1 MTHGCNR
8 REVARLGRDPNWGR
22 RRAVPDMFFLSAS
35 GPEPVRSLQESLGT
49 ERILWTG
56 RCAVAEYAFDEPASL
71 PRWTLPEET
80 GVVVTETRVVF
91 VDPDGQAGGE
101 LHWLWPQHLRVQ
113 PGNRDTGRSATVTQI
128 QLVCN
133 GPGGTFPAL
142 VVAGGDLTTVGD
154 ADRLA
159 NALRQSIARFRVEH
173 SGELGLAAP
182 QTRMLSRLV
191 IGPEFNNYQGGEG
204 QTVSLLGSMEV
215 EGPIRTGPALEVDS
229 LSPGAGWGQEP
240 FLDEYLPEGRPD
252 YDAYAAYAGE
262 PQAAGGYPSEQGGT
276 GFAAVEG
283 GFPGSPQGGAH
294 PGYPDYAGGQGDY
307 AGAGDHAN
315 GPGAYPGGQAAYAA
329 EQRGYADPQG
339 GNPGQPDGHPI
350 EPGGYPSERGG
361 YPSEQGGYA
370 TEQGGYATEQGGY
383 PSEQGGYA
391 TEQGGYATEQM
402 GYPAEQGG
410 YGAGQSG
417 YPAEHGGHAG
427 GQGGY
432 AAEHDQHPGGLDAYA
447 AEHGGQA
454 GGQGDYPG
462 DRGGYAAGQLPAA
475 YEPHPYADYQPA
487 PQPIPAPHPLPA
499 ARPVRTPEPEYTDLA
514 SRAAD
519 LAARVASL
527 VSANAG
533 AEQSLE
539 RYETQTTNL
548 SSFLAE
554 GDNGPAADDRAEA
567 ARRTAARFA
576 GNSARTRA
584 TGQRPVGD
592 DQGTRPR
599 NA

>member
-1 MTHGCNR
+1 M
-8 REVARLGRDPNWGR
+8 
-22 RRAVPDMFFLSAS
+22 PDMFFLSAS

-142 VVAGGDLTTVGD
+142 VVAGGDLATVGD

-240 FLDEYLPEGRPD
+240 FLDEYLPEGRPG

-262 PQAAGGYPSEQGGT
+262 PQAAGGYPSEQGST

-283 GFPGSPQGGAH
+283 GFPMSPQGGAQ

-307 AGAGDHAN
+307 AGAGGHAN
-315 GPGAYPGGQAAYAA
+315 GPGDYPGGQAAYPA
-329 EQRGYADPQG
+329 EQRGYADAQG
-339 GNPGQPDGHPI
+339 RNPGQPDGHPI
-350 EPGGYPSERGG
+350 E
-361 YPSEQGGYA
+361 
-370 TEQGGYATEQGGY
+370 QGGY
-383 PSEQGGYA
+383 PSEQN
-391 TEQGGYATEQM
+391 
-402 GYPAEQGG
+402 GYPAERGG

-417 YPAEHGGHAG
+417 YPAEHGEHPGGQSGYPAEHGEHPG

-432 AAEHDQHPGGLDAYA
+432 PAEHGQHPGGLDGYA

-462 DRGGYAAGQLPAA
+462 DRGGYAAGQRPAA

-499 ARPVRTPEPEYTDLA
+499 ARPVRAPEPEYTDLA